1 MTNRPKRFSEYQ
13 TVVVVILVAIFGLAS
28 CATKSTKI
36 EAEDAAVSRTEQQAA
51 QDAQDQP
58 ATVMLKRKV
67 AIGRFTNET
76 RYGRTFF
83 RDADLDPLGKQAS
96 DMLATSLIESN
107 QFLVFERPDL
117 TKIEA
122 EQLILGESELIGVD
136 ALILGSLTEFGRKTT
151 GEKGFLSSTKLQT
164 ARAVVVIRLVDA
176 KTGYAFFSASGGGEA
191 SMESGEIA
199 GFGSQADYDE
209 TLNGKAISAAISDVI
224 GELINKL
231 EERPWKAEILR
242 IEGELL
248 YLAGGERQGIKVG
261 DVFSVMLE
269 GDTVRSS
276 TSGANIQLPASRI
289 GQVEIITL
297 FGDSEINEGAVAKI
311 ISGDF
316 SGDLQ
321 KYFITQL

>member
-36 EAEDAAVSRTEQQAA
+36 EAENAAVSRTEQQAA

-176 KTGYAFFSASGGGEA
+176 QTGYAFFSASGGGEA

>member
-231 EERPWKAEILR
+231 EERPWKADILQ

-248 YLAGGERQGIKVG
+248 YLAGVERQGIKVG

>member
-136 ALILGSLTEFGRKTT
+136 TLILGSLTEFGRKTT

-311 ISGDF
+311 VSGDF

>member
-136 ALILGSLTEFGRKTT
+136 TLILGSLTEFGRKTT

-231 EERPWKAEILR
+231 EERPWKADILR
-242 IEGELL
+242 IEGGLL